1 MATAPIQEIE
11 SQFAQLPRETQ
22 WRVIE
27 RLGHRF
33 RCSEEPLSRGT
44 WEAGLAA
51 MAADPEVRCELKQ
64 IEREFAP
71 TEADGLGR
79 TTS

>member
-1 MATAPIQEIE
+1 MATAPVQEIE
-11 SQFAQLPRETQ
+11 NRFAQLPRETQ
-22 WRVIE
+22 WSVIE
-27 RLGHRF
+27 RLVHRL
-33 RCSEEPLSRGT
+33 RCSEETPSSGF

-51 MAADPEVRCELKQ
+51 MAADPEVRCELEQ

-79 TTS
+79 A

>member
-11 SQFAQLPRETQ
+11 NQFAQLPRETQ

-27 RLGHRF
+27 RLVHRLK
-33 RCSEEPLSRGT
+33 CSEATPTRGN

-51 MAADPEVRCELKQ
+51 MAADPEVRCELEQ
-64 IEREFAP
+64 IERDFAP
-71 TEADGLGR
+71 AQEDGLDR
-79 TTS
+79 L

>member
-11 SQFAQLPRETQ
+11 NKFAQLPRETQ
-22 WRVIE
+22 WSVIE
-27 RLGHRF
+27 RLVHRL
-33 RCSEEPLSRGT
+33 RCSEELSSRGI

-64 IEREFAP
+64 IEQEFAP

-79 TTS
+79 A